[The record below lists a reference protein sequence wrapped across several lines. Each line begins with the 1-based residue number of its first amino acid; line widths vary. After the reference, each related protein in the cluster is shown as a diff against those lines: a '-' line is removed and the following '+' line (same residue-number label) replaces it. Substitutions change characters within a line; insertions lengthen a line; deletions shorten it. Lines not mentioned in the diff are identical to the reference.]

1 MLAKRSFSLL
11 HLSKSARLSPTS
23 VRSLASVPK
32 IIYTETD
39 EAPALAT
46 YSLLPII
53 ETFAKKA
60 GVVVEKSDI
69 SVSARIIAN
78 FSKDLTPEQRLPDT
92 LAQLGEICKTPEA
105 NIIKLPNV
113 SASIPQL
120 NGAIAELRQKG

>member
-1 MLAKRSFSLL
+1 MLRQVRKPS
-11 HLSKSARLSPTS
+11 S
-23 VRSLASVPK
+23 VIRTFAAAPK

-46 YSLLPII
+46 YSLLPIVK
-53 ETFAKKA
+53 TFANKA
-60 GVVVEKSDI
+60 GIDVEKSDI
-69 SVSARIIAN
+69 SVSARILAQFPN
-78 FSKDLTPEQRLPDT
+78 YLKPEQRQVDT

-120 NGAIAELRQKG
+120 NGAITELRTKG